1 MSLIEMM
8 IAMTISLIVIGAVS
22 GVYLSTSRSYTQDEL
37 ISRMQENARYA
48 LHTLAQEVS
57 MAGYWGPLISGG
69 DINTTPRTCEPASSA
84 VECQGLSAQSTLAV
98 DVDCAPGTIG
108 VASNWAI
115 TIDPPIEY
123 MNQVTSGSAANTA
136 FACITASDFLDGS
149 DILAVKRVEGTE
161 HASTR
166 NDGDDDQHI
175 FIRTNGLDAS
185 LLVYDDDLNVS
196 EGADISDWRYRATVY
211 YIRDYFLDADD
222 GIPTLARQSLDRDD
236 MEPEPGG
243 IAQGIEYF
251 HVMFGVD
258 NNADAVADFYTSS
271 PATTELNNITSARIY
286 VLARSA
292 APDPNYTNNKTYQVG
307 DVSRTF
313 NDNFYRRV
321 FTTTITLRNQR
332 NRIKTTG
339 N

>member
-1 MSLIEMM
+1 MNSLSRIRAGQGGMSLIEMM

-69 DINTTPRTCEPASSA
+69 DINTTPRSCESSSAA
-84 VECQGLSAQSTLAV
+84 VECQGLSAESTLAV

-123 MNQVTSGSAANTA
+123 MNQVTSGSTANST
-136 FACITASDFLDGS
+136 FSCITASDFLDGT
-149 DILAVKRVEGTE
+149 DIMVVKRVEGTE
-161 HASTR
+161 LASTR

-175 FIRTNGLDAS
+175 FIRTNGLDAM
-185 LLVYDDDLNVS
+185 LFEYDDDLNVS

-211 YIRDYFLDADD
+211 YIRDHFLDADD

-243 IAQGIEYF
+243 IAHRILPRDVRRTTPTPWRISILPARPLPSSTTSPAPGFTYWLAARRRTRTTPTTRRIRSATYPERSTTTST
-251 HVMFGVD
+251 GV
-258 NNADAVADFYTSS
+258 SS
-271 PATTELNNITSARIY
+271 PR
-286 VLARSA
+286 
-292 APDPNYTNNKTYQVG
+292 P
-307 DVSRTF
+307 
-313 NDNFYRRV
+313 
-321 FTTTITLRNQR
+321 
-332 NRIKTTG
+332 
-339 N
+339 